1 VLRTRPQREITN
13 HKSQIDMTRPR
24 SFFALMMAFMMAFLV
39 SCSSVE
45 AKVPTT
51 YTAAQIQQIQR
62 FVPTLTE
69 FRSRM
74 DNLGTLIQNRNW
86 IDTRT
91 YIHGPLG
98 DLRNTM
104 RAVSGTLLPQSQQKA
119 VDLTK
124 SLFGDLVEIDNAAK
138 ANDYA
143 KVTASYQTAVNHFEN
158 FLQLIPQVADGG

>member
-1 VLRTRPQREITN
+1 
-13 HKSQIDMTRPR
+13 MTRPR
-24 SFFALMMAFMMAFLV
+24 SIFALMMAFLMAFLV

-51 YTAAQIQQIQR
+51 YTTAQIQQIQR
-62 FVPTLTE
+62 YVPTLTE

-74 DNLGTLIQNRNW
+74 DKLGTLIQQRNW
-86 IDTRT
+86 VDTKT

-104 RAVSGTLLPQSQQKA
+104 RTVSGSLLPKAQGQA

-124 SLFGDLVEIDNAAK
+124 SLFTELVNIDLAAK
-138 ANDYA
+138 DFDYA
-143 KVTASYQTAVNHFEN
+143 KVTASYQKAVNDFDT
-158 FLQLIPQVADGG
+158 FLQLIPKA

>member
-1 VLRTRPQREITN
+1 
-13 HKSQIDMTRPR
+13 MTRPR
-24 SFFALMMAFMMAFLV
+24 SIFALMMAFLMAFLV

-51 YTAAQIQQIQR
+51 YTTAQIQQIQR
-62 FVPTLTE
+62 YVPTLTE

-74 DNLGTLIQNRNW
+74 DKLGTLIQQRNW
-86 IDTRT
+86 VDTKT

-104 RAVSGTLLPQSQQKA
+104 RTVSGSLLPKSQQQA

-124 SLFGDLVEIDNAAK
+124 SLFTELVNIDLAAEDF
-138 ANDYA
+138 DYA
-143 KVTASYQTAVNHFEN
+143 KVTASYQKAVNDFDT
-158 FLQLIPQVADGG
+158 FLQLIPKA

>member
-1 VLRTRPQREITN
+1 
-13 HKSQIDMTRPR
+13 MTRPR
-24 SFFALMMAFMMAFLV
+24 SIFALMMAFLMAFLV

-51 YTAAQIQQIQR
+51 YTAGQIQQIQR
-62 FVPTLTE
+62 YVPTLTE

-74 DNLGTLIQNRNW
+74 DKLGTLIQQRNW
-86 IDTRT
+86 VDTRT

-104 RAVSGTLLPQSQQKA
+104 KTVSASLLPKSQQQA

-124 SLFGDLVEIDNAAK
+124 SLFTELVNIDLAAK
-138 ANDYA
+138 DLDYA
-143 KVTASYQTAVNHFEN
+143 KVTASYQKAVNDFDT
-158 FLQLIPQVADGG
+158 FLQLIPKA

>member
-1 VLRTRPQREITN
+1 
-13 HKSQIDMTRPR
+13 MTRPR
-24 SFFALMMAFMMAFLV
+24 SIFALMMAFLMAFLV

-51 YTAAQIQQIQR
+51 YTAAQVQQIQR
-62 FVPTLTE
+62 YVPTLTE

-74 DNLGTLIQNRNW
+74 DKLGTLIQKRNW
-86 IDTRT
+86 VDTRT

-104 RAVSGTLLPQSQQKA
+104 KTVSASLLPSSQQQA

-124 SLFGDLVEIDNAAK
+124 SLFTELVNIDLAAK
-138 ANDYA
+138 ELDYA
-143 KVTASYQTAVNHFEN
+143 KVTASYQKAVNDFDT
-158 FLQLIPQVADGG
+158 FLQLIPKA

>member
-1 VLRTRPQREITN
+1 MTRTRSI
-13 HKSQIDMTRPR
+13 
-24 SFFALMMAFMMAFLV
+24 FALMMAFLMAFLV

-62 FVPTLTE
+62 YVPTLTD

-74 DNLGTLIQNRNW
+74 DNLGTLIQKRNW

-104 RAVSGTLLPQSQQKA
+104 KTVSASLLPSSQQQA

-124 SLFGDLVEIDNAAK
+124 SLFADLVNIDLAAK
-138 ANDYA
+138 DLDYA
-143 KVTASYQTAVNHFEN
+143 KVTASYQKAVNDFDA
-158 FLQLIPQVADGG
+158 FLQLIPKA

>member
-1 VLRTRPQREITN
+1 
-13 HKSQIDMTRPR
+13 MTRPR
-24 SFFALMMAFMMAFLV
+24 SIFALMMAFLMAFLV

-51 YTAAQIQQIQR
+51 YTTAQIQQIQR
-62 FVPTLTE
+62 YVPSLTE

-74 DNLGTLIQNRNW
+74 EKLCSLIQQRNRV
-86 IDTRT
+86 DTRT

-104 RAVSGTLLPQSQQKA
+104 KTVSASLLPKSQQQA

-124 SLFGDLVEIDNAAK
+124 SLFTELVNIDLAAK
-138 ANDYA
+138 DLDYA
-143 KVTASYQTAVNHFEN
+143 KVTASYQKAVNDFDT
-158 FLQLIPQVADGG
+158 FLQLIPKA

>member
-1 VLRTRPQREITN
+1 MTRTRSI
-13 HKSQIDMTRPR
+13 
-24 SFFALMMAFMMAFLV
+24 FALMMAFLMAFLV

-51 YTAAQIQQIQR
+51 YTTAQIQQIQR
-62 FVPTLTE
+62 YVPTLTE

-74 DNLGTLIQNRNW
+74 DKLGTLIQQRNW
-86 IDTRT
+86 VDTKT

-104 RAVSGTLLPQSQQKA
+104 KTVSASLLPKSQQQA

-124 SLFGDLVEIDNAAK
+124 SLFTDLVNIDLAAK
-138 ANDYA
+138 DLDYA
-143 KVTASYQTAVNHFEN
+143 KVTASYQKAVNDFDS
-158 FLQLIPQVADGG
+158 FLQLIPKA

>member
-1 VLRTRPQREITN
+1 MTRTRSI
-13 HKSQIDMTRPR
+13 
-24 SFFALMMAFMMAFLV
+24 FALMMAFLMAFLV

-62 FVPTLTE
+62 YVPTLTE
-69 FRSRM
+69 LRSRM
-74 DNLGTLIQNRNW
+74 DKLGTLIQQRNW
-86 IDTRT
+86 VDTKT

-104 RAVSGTLLPQSQQKA
+104 KTVSASLLPSSQQQA

-124 SLFGDLVEIDNAAK
+124 SLFTDLVNIDLAAK
-138 ANDYA
+138 DLDYA
-143 KVTASYQTAVNHFEN
+143 KVTASYQKAVNDFDS
-158 FLQLIPQVADGG
+158 FLQLIPKA

>member
-1 VLRTRPQREITN
+1 
-13 HKSQIDMTRPR
+13 MTRPR
-24 SFFALMMAFMMAFLV
+24 SIFALMMAFLMAFLV

-51 YTAAQIQQIQR
+51 YTTAQIQQIQR
-62 FVPTLTE
+62 YVPTLTE

-74 DNLGTLIQNRNW
+74 DKLGTLIQQRNW
-86 IDTRT
+86 VDTKT

-104 RAVSGTLLPQSQQKA
+104 KTVSASLLPKSQQQA

-124 SLFGDLVEIDNAAK
+124 SLFTDLVDIDLAAK
-138 ANDYA
+138 DLDYA
-143 KVTASYQTAVNHFEN
+143 KVTASYQKAVNDFDS
-158 FLQLIPQVADGG
+158 FLQLIPKA

>member
-1 VLRTRPQREITN
+1 
-13 HKSQIDMTRPR
+13 MTRPR
-24 SFFALMMAFMMAFLV
+24 SIFALMMAFLMAFLV

-62 FVPTLTE
+62 YVPTLTDL
-69 FRSRM
+69 RSRM
-74 DNLGTLIQNRNW
+74 DKLGTLIQKRNW
-86 IDTRT
+86 VDTRT

-104 RAVSGTLLPQSQQKA
+104 KTVSASLLPKSQQQA

-124 SLFGDLVEIDNAAK
+124 SLFADLVDIDLAAK
-138 ANDYA
+138 DLDYA
-143 KVTASYQTAVNHFEN
+143 KVTASYQKAVNDFDT
-158 FLQLIPQVADGG
+158 FLQLIPKG

>member
-1 VLRTRPQREITN
+1 
-13 HKSQIDMTRPR
+13 MTRPR
-24 SFFALMMAFMMAFLV
+24 SIFALMMAFLMAFLV

-51 YTAAQIQQIQR
+51 YTTAQIQQIQR
-62 FVPTLTE
+62 YVPTLTE

-74 DNLGTLIQNRNW
+74 DKLGTLIQQRNW
-86 IDTRT
+86 VDTKT

-104 RAVSGTLLPQSQQKA
+104 KTVSASLLPKSQQQA

-124 SLFGDLVEIDNAAK
+124 SLFTELVNIDLAAK
-138 ANDYA
+138 DLDYA
-143 KVTASYQTAVNHFEN
+143 KVTASYQKAVNDFDS
-158 FLQLIPQVADGG
+158 FLQLIPKA

>member
-1 VLRTRPQREITN
+1 
-13 HKSQIDMTRPR
+13 MTRPR
-24 SFFALMMAFMMAFLV
+24 SIFALMMAFLMAFLV

-51 YTAAQIQQIQR
+51 YTTAQIQQIQR
-62 FVPTLTE
+62 YVPNLTE

-74 DNLGTLIQNRNW
+74 DKLGTLIQQRNW
-86 IDTRT
+86 VDTRT

-104 RAVSGTLLPQSQQKA
+104 KTVSASLLPKSQQQA

-124 SLFGDLVEIDNAAK
+124 SLFTELVNIDLAAK
-138 ANDYA
+138 DLDYA
-143 KVTASYQTAVNHFEN
+143 KVTASYQKAVNDFDT
-158 FLQLIPQVADGG
+158 FLQLIPKA

>member
-1 VLRTRPQREITN
+1 MLRTRPQREITN

>member
-1 VLRTRPQREITN
+1 
-13 HKSQIDMTRPR
+13 MTRPR
-24 SFFALMMAFMMAFLV
+24 SIFALMMAFLMAFLV

-51 YTAAQIQQIQR
+51 YTTAQIQQIQR
-62 FVPTLTE
+62 YVPTLTE

-74 DNLGTLIQNRNW
+74 DKLGTLIQQRNW
-86 IDTRT
+86 VDTKT

-104 RAVSGTLLPQSQQKA
+104 KTVSASLLPKSQQQA

-124 SLFGDLVEIDNAAK
+124 SLFTDLVNIDLAAK
-138 ANDYA
+138 DLDYA
-143 KVTASYQTAVNHFEN
+143 KVTASYQKAVNDFDS
-158 FLQLIPQVADGG
+158 FLQLLPKA

>member
-1 VLRTRPQREITN
+1 
-13 HKSQIDMTRPR
+13 KSKIAMTRPR
-24 SFFALMMAFMMAFLV
+24 SFLALMMAFLMTFLV

-74 DNLGTLIQNRNW
+74 DNLGALIQKRNW
-86 IDTRT
+86 IDTVT
-91 YIHGPLG
+91 YIHGPMG
-98 DLRNTM
+98 DLRGTM
-104 RAVSGTLLPQSQQKA
+104 KSVSATLLPQSQQQA

-124 SLFGDLVEIDNAAK
+124 SLFADLVNIDNAAK

-158 FLQLIPQVADGG
+158 FLQLIPKVADGG

>member
-1 VLRTRPQREITN
+1 
-13 HKSQIDMTRPR
+13 MTRPR

-62 FVPTLTE
+62 YAPTLTE

-86 IDTRT
+86 IDTIT

-98 DLRNTM
+98 DLRGTM

-138 ANDYA
+138 VADYA
-143 KVTASYQTAVNHFEN
+143 KITAGYQKAVNDFDT
-158 FLQLIPQVADGG
+158 FLQLIPKA

>member
-1 VLRTRPQREITN
+1 MTRTRSIV
-13 HKSQIDMTRPR
+13 
-24 SFFALMMAFMMAFLV
+24 ALMMAFLMAFLV

-62 FVPTLTE
+62 YVPTLTE
-69 FRSRM
+69 LRSRM
-74 DNLGTLIQNRNW
+74 DKLGTLIQQRNW
-86 IDTRT
+86 VDTRT

-104 RAVSGTLLPQSQQKA
+104 KTVSASLLPKSQQQA

-124 SLFGDLVEIDNAAK
+124 SLFADLVNIDLAAK
-138 ANDYA
+138 DLDYA
-143 KVTASYQTAVNHFEN
+143 KVTASYQKAVNDFDS
-158 FLQLIPQVADGG
+158 FLQLIPKA

>member
-1 VLRTRPQREITN
+1 MTRTRSI
-13 HKSQIDMTRPR
+13 
-24 SFFALMMAFMMAFLV
+24 FALMMAFLMAFLV

-51 YTAAQIQQIQR
+51 YTTAQIQQIQR
-62 FVPTLTE
+62 YVPSLTE

-74 DNLGTLIQNRNW
+74 DKLGTLIQKRNW

-104 RAVSGTLLPQSQQKA
+104 KTVSASLLPSSQQQA

-124 SLFGDLVEIDNAAK
+124 SLFTDLVNIDLAAK
-138 ANDYA
+138 ELDYA
-143 KVTASYQTAVNHFEN
+143 KVTASYQKAVNDFDT
-158 FLQLIPQVADGG
+158 FLQLIPKA

>member
-1 VLRTRPQREITN
+1 
-13 HKSQIDMTRPR
+13 MTRPR
-24 SFFALMMAFMMAFLV
+24 SIFALMMAFLMAFLV

-62 FVPTLTE
+62 YVPTLTE

-74 DNLGTLIQNRNW
+74 DKLDTLIQKRNW
-86 IDTRT
+86 VDTRT

-104 RAVSGTLLPQSQQKA
+104 KTVSASLLPKSQQQA

-124 SLFGDLVEIDNAAK
+124 SLFADLVNIDLAAK
-138 ANDYA
+138 DLDYA
-143 KVTASYQTAVNHFEN
+143 KVTASYQKAVNDFDS
-158 FLQLIPQVADGG
+158 FLQLIPKG

>member
-1 VLRTRPQREITN
+1 
-13 HKSQIDMTRPR
+13 MTRPR
-24 SFFALMMAFMMAFLV
+24 SIFALMMAFLMAFLV

-62 FVPTLTE
+62 YVPTLTE
-69 FRSRM
+69 LRSRM
-74 DNLGTLIQNRNW
+74 DNLGTLIQKRNW

-104 RAVSGTLLPQSQQKA
+104 KTVSASLLPKSQQQA

-124 SLFGDLVEIDNAAK
+124 SLFADLVNIDLAAK
-138 ANDYA
+138 DLDYA
-143 KVTASYQTAVNHFEN
+143 KVTASYQKAVNDFDS
-158 FLQLIPQVADGG
+158 FLQLIPKA

>member
-1 VLRTRPQREITN
+1 
-13 HKSQIDMTRPR
+13 MTRPR
-24 SFFALMMAFMMAFLV
+24 SIFALMMAFLMAFLV

-51 YTAAQIQQIQR
+51 YTTAQIQQIQR
-62 FVPTLTE
+62 YVPSLTE

-74 DNLGTLIQNRNW
+74 DKLGTLIQQRNW
-86 IDTRT
+86 VDTRT

-104 RAVSGTLLPQSQQKA
+104 KTVSASLLPKSQQQA

-124 SLFGDLVEIDNAAK
+124 SLFGDLVNIDLAAK
-138 ANDYA
+138 DLDYA
-143 KVTASYQTAVNHFEN
+143 KVTASYQKAVNDFDT
-158 FLQLIPQVADGG
+158 FLQLIPKA

>member
-1 VLRTRPQREITN
+1 
-13 HKSQIDMTRPR
+13 MTRPR
-24 SFFALMMAFMMAFLV
+24 SIFALMMAFLMAFLV

-51 YTAAQIQQIQR
+51 YTTAQIQQIQR
-62 FVPTLTE
+62 YVPTLTE

-74 DNLGTLIQNRNW
+74 DKLGTLIQQRNW
-86 IDTRT
+86 VDTRT

-104 RAVSGTLLPQSQQKA
+104 KTVSASLLPKSQQQA

-124 SLFGDLVEIDNAAK
+124 SLFTDLVDIDLAAK
-138 ANDYA
+138 DLDYA
-143 KVTASYQTAVNHFEN
+143 KVTASYQKAVNDFDT
-158 FLQLIPQVADGG
+158 FLQLIPKA